1 MQDHDSV
8 LLLTVQIMQNA
19 SDDLVNGS
27 TVINCKEEGED
38 VISLFV
44 QITFTIRQCSPLSL
58 SIIVRVEYH
67 FHWIHFTYA
76 WIWILLD
83 REERSGN
90 LFKQD
95 HKRDWA
101 RILSISSMW
110 NIKYDSH
117 SAHVYKKNR
126 DKCSFVATWTYL
138 SFWMSKQN
146 KSIWIENIP
155 EPYWHFG
162 YLINFSTFLCALN
175 EPGKDLR
182 WFYTSFLQIITVFHG
197 VFQISDSF
205 LVPFG
210 LHGRTNKQRPASNIT
225 AFPKPKL
232 PCSIWIPSRP
242 RSFGKKAEKSL
253 GFPLL
258 RGS

>member
-1 MQDHDSV
+1 M
-8 LLLTVQIMQNA
+8 N
-19 SDDLVNGS
+19 
-27 TVINCKEEGED
+27 
-38 VISLFV
+38 
-44 QITFTIRQCSPLSL
+44 
-58 SIIVRVEYH
+58 
-67 FHWIHFTYA
+67 
-76 WIWILLD
+76 WIWSASEVHLKFIWSSSEVHLKWVWRTSRHFQYVNMNHYIYTLQ
-83 REERSGN
+83 RSKN
-90 LFKQD
+90 
-95 HKRDWA
+95 DWEA
-101 RILSISSMW
+101 GFP
-110 NIKYDSH
+110 
-117 SAHVYKKNR
+117 HV
-126 DKCSFVATWTYL
+126 A
-138 SFWMSKQN
+138 
-146 KSIWIENIP
+146 
-155 EPYWHFG
+155 
-162 YLINFSTFLCALN
+162 
-175 EPGKDLR
+175 GKDLR